1 MMKKTVDSKT
11 EELYWFHLFFL
22 ELSDKILLIK
32 TILLG
37 VNAIKVVHFELIA
50 FGKMFS
56 IL

>member
-1 MMKKTVDSKT
+1 MKKTVDSKT